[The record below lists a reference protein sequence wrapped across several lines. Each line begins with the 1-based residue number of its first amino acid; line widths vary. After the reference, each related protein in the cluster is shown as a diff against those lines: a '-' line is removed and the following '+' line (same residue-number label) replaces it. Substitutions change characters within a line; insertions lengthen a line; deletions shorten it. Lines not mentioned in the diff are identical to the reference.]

1 MSMEALSR
9 IIDHTGLTE
18 DEATAVL
25 ESIVEGGLTHTQVG
39 AILAA
44 LRTKRETVDEITG
57 FARVMRARA
66 VKVATRRHPLLDT
79 CGTGGDGAGT
89 MNISTCAAF
98 VIAAAGLAVAK
109 HGNRAVSSKCGS
121 ADVLEALGVQLQLSP
136 EQIGRSID
144 EIGVGF
150 MFAPQHHPAMRNVV
164 QIRREL
170 GVRTLFNIVG
180 PLSNPAGADRQLI
193 GVFEP
198 ELCPVVAEALGRLG
212 CDRAMVVHGMDG
224 LDEISTVGPTTISHL
239 QHGRVTTEVRI
250 PGELF
255 VQPASATDLAG
266 GRTIEEN
273 AQILL
278 DVLNGAHSAH
288 RDIVC
293 VNAAAGLMLGGLAEG
308 WRDGVA
314 VAARMI
320 DSGRARA
327 VLNNLVMFTQ
337 RCMDD
342 ERII

>member
-1 MSMEALSR
+1 MTSEILGR
-9 IIDHTGLTE
+9 IISHVGLTE
-18 DEATAVL
+18 DEATRVIEA
-25 ESIVEGGLTHTQVG
+25 IVDGTLTHTQVG

-44 LRTKRETVDEITG
+44 LRTKRESVDEITA
-57 FARVMRARA
+57 FARVMRGRA
-66 VKVATRRHPLLDT
+66 VRVTTRRHPLLDT

-98 VIAAAGLAVAK
+98 VVSAAGLAVAK

-121 ADVLEALGVQLQLSP
+121 ADVLEALGVQLQLSA
-136 EQIGRSID
+136 EQIGQCID

-150 MFAPQHHPAMRNVV
+150 MYAPQHHPAMRNVV
-164 QIRREL
+164 QVRREL
-170 GVRTLFNIVG
+170 GVRTVFNIVG
-180 PLSNPAGADRQLI
+180 PLSNPAGTDRQLI
-193 GVFEP
+193 GVFDP
-198 ELCPVVAEALGRLG
+198 DLCPVVAEALGRLG
-212 CDRAMVVHGMDG
+212 CTRAMVVHGMEG
-224 LDEISTVGPTTISHL
+224 LDEISTAGPTTISHL

-255 VQPASATDLAG
+255 VQPASAADLAVG
-266 GRTIEEN
+266 GTIEGN
-273 AQILL
+273 AQVLL
-278 DVLNGAHSAH
+278 DVLNGSHGAH

-314 VAARMI
+314 IAARMI

-337 RCMDD
+337 RCVDD
-342 ERII
+342 ERTV